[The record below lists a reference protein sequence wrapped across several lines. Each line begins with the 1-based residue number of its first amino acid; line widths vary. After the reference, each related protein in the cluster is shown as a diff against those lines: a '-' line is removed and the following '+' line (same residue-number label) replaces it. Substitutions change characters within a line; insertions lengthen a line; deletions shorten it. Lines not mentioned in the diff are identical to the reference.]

1 MSDPKPTFNQAGA
14 RVHHAEARTYGHE
27 LLAALRKQF
36 PDMDDALWL
45 VKNGASFEVADAR
58 GDTALHHAVRMQ
70 LRDLTREM
78 LYRAADPD
86 QPNEAGNTVLII
98 AATGGGEILKLLLDA
113 KPDVNLRNKGGNDA
127 LTCAVAAGK
136 ADNARLLL
144 DAGARVDDKLLAMAA
159 RLSRTALLPM
169 LQEAYDAQTAAFKQA
184 ATTAARDIPVPRL
197 SAPKRPGRS
206 SGS

>member
-36 PDMDDALWL
+36 PDMEDALWL
-45 VKNGASFEVADAR
+45 IKNGASFEVADAR

-70 LRDLTREM
+70 LKDFTREM

-86 QPNEAGNTVLII
+86 QPNEAGNTPLII
-98 AATGGGEILKLLLDA
+98 AATGGGDILKLVLDA
-113 KPDVNLRNKGGNDA
+113 KPDVTLRNKGGNDA

-144 DAGARVDDKLLAMAA
+144 DAGARVTDKLLAMAA
-159 RLSRTALLPM
+159 RLQRDTLLPM
-169 LQEAYDAQTAAFKQA
+169 LKAAHDAQTAAFNRA
-184 ATTAARDIPVPRL
+184 ATTAGRDIPVPRL
-197 SAPKRPGRS
+197 PAPKRPGR
-206 SGS
+206 